1 MAATI
6 TLQQLTSTGP
16 TATNITASPFLFGT
30 DDSYNAG
37 ATYPVLRPASG
48 TNYSYETTIRASASG
63 TFTSLS
69 SWKFYSDGANG
80 LGTGVGLSVKALT
93 QAYLAFAK
101 SHAHRWRALFAHHMA
116 EGQNVPEWY
125 GKKLSALFELV
136 EEPLHA
142 LIGEA
147 ASLEARALW
156 AGIHGVCA
164 LGIDGKLALPGV
176 RADMDEAAL
185 LLLERYLAGTR
196 A

>member
-1 MAATI
+1 MAVAEGSALLAEAGLATFSARGLASRI
-6 TLQQLTSTGP
+6 GYTVGTLY
-16 TATNITASPFLFGT
+16 NVFDNY
-30 DDSYNAG
+30 DDMLLHINARTLDDLHE
-37 ATYPVLRPASG
+37 AL
-48 TNYSYETTIRASASG
+48 ERASAASR
-63 TFTSLS
+63 TPEAAL
-69 SWKFYSDGANG
+69 
-80 LGTGVGLSVKALT
+80 KALT